1 MRISGTGLMLHSQQ
15 RKGRPAAFV
24 MPGELPA
31 VENQTPSLR
40 QPQRTAPPTMFSA
53 ASHRHEV
60 CSIGVPIPRQ
70 EPVLNAILKQ
80 EPRSSATDTLRLCA
94 VSKRFELPQ
103 GRLEV
108 LEEISLDVAPGEFVC
123 IVGGSGCGKSTLLRL
138 IAGLDTDYSGSIAYA
153 GRTVD
158 RPDLTRGIIFQEH
171 RLFPWLTVEQNIQLA
186 FSATNVPQREQRAR
200 LRDQIQRVGLEG
212 FEKAWPH
219 QISGGMAQRAAIAR
233 ALINRPRLLLLDE
246 PLGALDALTRLKLQ
260 QELQRLWLDVGI
272 TMVMVTHDIEEAV
285 FLADRIVVMTSRP
298 GRIHRIVPVPLPH
311 PRERTEV
318 RFNTIK
324 HDVLGDFA
332 DSVP

>member
-1 MRISGTGLMLHSQQ
+1 
-15 RKGRPAAFV
+15 
-24 MPGELPA
+24 
-31 VENQTPSLR
+31 
-40 QPQRTAPPTMFSA
+40 
-53 ASHRHEV
+53 
-60 CSIGVPIPRQ
+60 
-70 EPVLNAILKQ
+70 
-80 EPRSSATDTLRLCA
+80 LRLHA
-94 VSKRFELPQ
+94 VSKNFELPQ

-108 LEEISLDVAPGEFVC
+108 LDEFSLDVAPGEFVC

-138 IAGLDTDYSGSIAYA
+138 IAGLDTDHTGSIIYQ
-153 GRTVD
+153 GRPID
-158 RPDLTRGIIFQEH
+158 RPDLERGIIFQEH

-186 FSATNVPQREQRAR
+186 FSATSVPRREQRER
-200 LRDQIQRVGLEG
+200 VREQIHRVGLDG
-212 FEKAWPH
+212 FETAWPH

-233 ALINRPRLLLLDE
+233 ALVNRPKLLLLDE

-298 GRIHRIVPVPLPH
+298 GRIRRIVPVPLPH

-318 RFNTIK
+318 QFNTIK

-332 DSVP
+332 AHAP

>member
-1 MRISGTGLMLHSQQ
+1 
-15 RKGRPAAFV
+15 
-24 MPGELPA
+24 
-31 VENQTPSLR
+31 
-40 QPQRTAPPTMFSA
+40 MFSMA
-53 ASHRHEV
+53 GDRHEV
-60 CSIGVPIPRQ
+60 CSTDVRIPPQ
-70 EPVLNAILKQ
+70 EFALNAILQ
-80 EPRSSATDTLRLCA
+80 PESRSPARDTLRLYT
-94 VSKRFELPQ
+94 VSKSFELPQ
-103 GRLEV
+103 GRLAV

-138 IAGLDTDYSGSIAYA
+138 IAGLDTDYTGSIVYE
-153 GRTVD
+153 GRAVD
-158 RPDLTRGIIFQEH
+158 RPDLGRGIIFQEH
-171 RLFPWLTVEQNIQLA
+171 RLFPWLTVEENIRLA
-186 FSATNVPQREQRAR
+186 FSATPVPQREQRER
-200 LRDQIQRVGLEG
+200 VREQIHRVGLDG

-233 ALINRPRLLLLDE
+233 ALINRPKLLLLDE

-260 QELQRLWLDVGI
+260 QELQRLWLDAGI

-318 RFNTIK
+318 PFNSIK

-332 DSVP
+332 ADTP

>member
-1 MRISGTGLMLHSQQ
+1 MLSSVYGYLQ
-15 RKGRPAAFV
+15 
-24 MPGELPA
+24 E
-31 VENQTPSLR
+31 
-40 QPQRTAPPTMFSA
+40 
-53 ASHRHEV
+53 
-60 CSIGVPIPRQ
+60 IP
-70 EPVLNAILKQ
+70 LNAILKP
-80 EPRSSATDTLRLCA
+80 EPCNSPVRNTLQLRA
-94 VSKRFELPQ
+94 VSKSFDLPQ
-103 GRLEV
+103 GRLQV
-108 LEEISLDVAPGEFVC
+108 MDDISLDVAPGEFVC

-138 IAGLDTDYSGSIAYA
+138 IAGLDTDYIGSIAYEGQA
-153 GRTVD
+153 IE
-158 RPDLTRGIIFQEH
+158 RPDLSRGIIFQEH

-186 FSATNVPQREQRAR
+186 FSATGVPHREQRER
-200 LRDQIQRVGLEG
+200 VREQIHRVGLDG

-233 ALINRPRLLLLDE
+233 ALINRPKLLLLDE

-285 FLADRIVVMTSRP
+285 FLADRIVVMTSHP

-332 DSVP
+332 KGAPQFERVSTS

>member
-1 MRISGTGLMLHSQQ
+1 
-15 RKGRPAAFV
+15 
-24 MPGELPA
+24 
-31 VENQTPSLR
+31 
-40 QPQRTAPPTMFSA
+40 MFSVA
-53 ASHRHEV
+53 GHRHEV
-60 CSIGVPIPRQ
+60 CSTSVRIPRQ
-70 EPVLNAILKQ
+70 EFALNAIFQ
-80 EPRSSATDTLRLCA
+80 PEPHRPAPDALRLHS
-94 VSKRFELPQ
+94 VSKNFELPQ
-103 GRLEV
+103 GRLGV

-138 IAGLDTDYSGSIAYA
+138 IAGLDTDYTGSIVYE

-158 RPDLTRGIIFQEH
+158 RPDLERGIIFQEH
-171 RLFPWLTVEQNIQLA
+171 RLFPWMTVEENVRLA
-186 FSATNVPQREQRAR
+186 FSATAVPPREQRER
-200 LRDQIQRVGLEG
+200 VREQIHRVGLDG

-233 ALINRPRLLLLDE
+233 ALVNRPKLLLLDE

-285 FLADRIVVMTSRP
+285 YLADRIVVMTSRP

-311 PRERTEV
+311 PRERTEAL
-318 RFNTIK
+318 FNSIK

-332 DSVP
+332 ADAP

>member
-1 MRISGTGLMLHSQQ
+1 MRGALPDVEKRTLFHAGSPARPH
-15 RKGRPAAFV
+15 GRCFRRP
-24 MPGELPA
+24 
-31 VENQTPSLR
+31 
-40 QPQRTAPPTMFSA
+40 
-53 ASHRHEV
+53 SHRHEACNTAV
-60 CSIGVPIPRQ
+60 RIPRQ
-70 EPVLNAILKQ
+70 EFALNAILQ
-80 EPRSSATDTLRLCA
+80 AEPRRSAGDTLRLQT
-94 VSKRFELPQ
+94 VSKHFELPQ

-108 LEEISLDVAPGEFVC
+108 LQEISLDVAPGEFVC

-138 IAGLDTDYSGSIAYA
+138 IAGLDTDYTGSIVYE
-153 GRTVD
+153 GRAVD
-158 RPDLTRGIIFQEH
+158 RPDLARGIIFQEH
-171 RLFPWLTVEQNIQLA
+171 RLFPWLTVEKNIQLA
-186 FSATNVPQREQRAR
+186 FSATPVPQREQRER
-200 LRDQIQRVGLEG
+200 VREQIHRVGLEG

-233 ALINRPRLLLLDE
+233 ALINRPKLLLLDE

-285 FLADRIVVMTSRP
+285 FLADRIVVMTPRP

-318 RFNTIK
+318 PFNTIK

-332 DSVP
+332 ADAP